1 MDDGGVDGDGGPAV
15 CGDGVVNGDEECDGA
30 DVTHGACE
38 SCNIVCDT
46 NYGDCNE
53 DPTDGCESHFQSNP
67 YACGGCETQCDPGQ
81 ICVSGGCGPTLV
93 TKLLVA
99 DGQGEVFDLVRDGQ
113 YVYWSGVDSSGPYLR
128 RWPHAGGGSVEDVA
142 PDDLEAELEMLA
154 VDGSHVYA
162 AACTDGGPVGLERSA
177 RELHRLPKGGG
188 EPAVVHSTGGSIPCD
203 AAIAVDDES
212 LYFTAVFTPMLG
224 VPRLE
229 LQSIPKGGGDATELF
244 SSSLCLATELD
255 VDASHVYLGLRQDAE
270 NRVITVP
277 KTGGEA
283 TDLATT
289 VRVPTDLLLL
299 GDHVHYI
306 DVDPE
311 PDAWGT
317 IHRVSKSGGAVELV
331 VSGQMNPSDL
341 AGDDGSIYWTNE
353 GRVDDG
359 ADDGRVVGAAA
370 DGSDLQTVSAGEARP
385 HLLVVTN
392 DEVVWVNRNGGD
404 AMVLTDGI

>member
-1 MDDGGVDGDGGPAV
+1 MTINRVSLAEAVRALGRAMVFAGDAFTAGGLTALGATEGEVTAEEQETYNDLTLPDDTREAIHERDVMHGSALVTVPLILGPRTDDSDDGSAVYDVIASVGDG
-15 CGDGVVNGDEECDGA
+15 
-30 DVTHGACE
+30 
-38 SCNIVCDT
+38 
-46 NYGDCNE
+46 
-53 DPTDGCESHFQSNP
+53 
-67 YACGGCETQCDPGQ
+67 
-81 ICVSGGCGPTLV
+81 SGGG
-93 TKLLVA
+93 
-99 DGQGEVFDLVRDGQ
+99 
-113 YVYWSGVDSSGPYLR
+113 Y
-128 RWPHAGGGSVEDVA
+128 
-142 PDDLEAELEMLA
+142 
-154 VDGSHVYA
+154 
-162 AACTDGGPVGLERSA
+162 
-177 RELHRLPKGGG
+177 
-188 EPAVVHSTGGSIPCD
+188 STPQPI
-203 AAIAVDDES
+203 
-212 LYFTAVFTPMLG
+212 
-224 VPRLE
+224 
-229 LQSIPKGGGDATELF
+229 
-244 SSSLCLATELD
+244 
-255 VDASHVYLGLRQDAE
+255 
-270 NRVITVP
+270 
-277 KTGGEA
+277 
-283 TDLATT
+283 
-289 VRVPTDLLLL
+289 VPTDLLLL